1 MNTRTVTIM
10 GAVTLILVGAALWV
24 SQHKDPVPPQTG
36 QRVFPDLM
44 AKINEVAAIRVSA
57 TGRTFTIVR
66 EGESWNVKE
75 KHQYPAHVGK
85 IREVLIGL
93 GELTILEPK
102 TRKPEFYEKLGV
114 QDVEAEGA
122 SSTEVTLTDSAGTTL
137 TKLIVGNQL
146 PVQGNSGQDELYVRK
161 SGDPQTWLA
170 VGNLSVAT
178 MADEWLDKDFLEV
191 EPKRVRSLRISH
203 PDATTLR
210 LAKEKPDEDDFT
222 VVNLPTGTEVES
234 QFVVNNI
241 VSTISSLSFEDV
253 KPKSEVT
260 FDDQSVVTAVFE
272 TFDGLEVTVTFLP
285 KDEKHYVKVSAA
297 FNNDLIWK
305 PESEE
310 AANTEKQAEETPEPE
325 KAEKAEKT
333 EKEETDVST
342 PEKPVIKPEAE
353 VKAEIEALNKRVGE
367 WVYVIPEFRAETILK
382 KPEDLIKTSP

>member
-1 MNTRTVTIM
+1 MKTRTFTIM

-36 QRVFPDLM
+36 HRVFPDLM
-44 AKINEVAAIRVSA
+44 AKINEVAAMRVSA

-85 IREVLIGL
+85 IRETLIGL

-114 QDVEAEGA
+114 QDVDAEGA

-137 TKLIVGNQL
+137 AKLIVGNQR
-146 PVQGNSGQDELYVRK
+146 PAKGDSGQDEVYVRK
-161 SGDPQTWLA
+161 FGDPQTWLA

-191 EPKRVRSLRISH
+191 DPKRVRSLRISH

-210 LAKEKPDEDDFT
+210 LAKEKPDADDFT
-222 VVNLPTGTEVES
+222 LVNLPTGTEVES
-234 QFVVNNI
+234 QFAVNNM
-241 VSTISSLSFEDV
+241 VSTISSLSFDDV
-253 KPKSEVT
+253 KPKSEIT
-260 FDDQSVVTAVFE
+260 FDDQSVVTAVLE
-272 TFDGLEVTVTFLP
+272 TFDGLEVTVTLLP
-285 KDEKHYVKVSAA
+285 KDEEHYVTVSAA
-297 FNNDLIWK
+297 FKNDLIWK

-310 AANTEKQAEETPEPE
+310 GTNTEKQAEETQEAEKAESEETAAPEPE
-325 KAEKAEKT
+325 K
-333 EKEETDVST
+333 
-342 PEKPVIKPEAE
+342 PEIKPETE

-367 WVYVIPEFRAETILK
+367 WVYVIPKFRAETILK
-382 KPEDLIKTSP
+382 KPEDFIKRFS

>member
-1 MNTRTVTIM
+1 MKTRTFIIM

-36 QRVFPDLM
+36 HRVFPDLM
-44 AKINEVAAIRVSA
+44 AKINEVVAMRVSA
-57 TGRTFTIVR
+57 AGRTFTIVR

-85 IREVLIGL
+85 IRETLIGL

-114 QDVEAEGA
+114 QDVDAEGA

-137 TKLIVGNQL
+137 AKLIVGNQRL
-146 PVQGNSGQDELYVRK
+146 AQGDSGQNEVYVRK
-161 SGDPQTWLA
+161 FGDPQTWLA

-191 EPKRVRSLRISH
+191 DPKRVRSLRISH

-210 LAKEKPDEDDFT
+210 LAKEKPDADDFT
-222 VVNLPTGTEVES
+222 LVNLPTGTEVES
-234 QFVVNNI
+234 QFAVNTL
-241 VSTISSLSFEDV
+241 VSTISSLSFDDV
-253 KPKSEVT
+253 KPKSEIT
-260 FDDQSVVTAVFE
+260 FDAQSVVTTVLE
-272 TFDGLEVTVTFLP
+272 TFDGLEVTVTLLP
-285 KDEKHYVKVSAA
+285 KDEKHYVTVSAA
-297 FNNDLIWK
+297 FKNGLIWK

-310 AANTEKQAEETPEPE
+310 GANTEKQAEETQEAEKAESEETAAPEPE
-325 KAEKAEKT
+325 K
-333 EKEETDVST
+333 
-342 PEKPVIKPEAE
+342 PEIKPEAE

-367 WVYVIPEFRAETILK
+367 WVYVIPKFRAETILK
-382 KPEDLIKTSP
+382 KPEALIKTSP

>member
-24 SQHKDPVPPQTG
+24 SQHTDPVPPQTG
-36 QRVFPDLM
+36 HRIFPDLM

-85 IREVLIGL
+85 IREALIGL

-114 QDVEAEGA
+114 QDVDAEGA

-137 TKLIVGNQL
+137 AKLIVGNQR
-146 PVQGNSGQDELYVRK
+146 PAKGDSGQDEVYVRK
-161 SGDPQTWLA
+161 FGEPQTWLA
-170 VGNLSVAT
+170 VGTLSIST
-178 MADEWLDKDFLEV
+178 MADEWLDKNFLEV

-210 LAKEKPDEDDFT
+210 VAKAKPDADDFT
-222 VVNLPTGTEVES
+222 LVNLPTGTEVES
-234 QFVVNNI
+234 QFAVNNI
-241 VSTISSLSFEDV
+241 VSTVSSLSFEDV
-253 KPKSEVT
+253 KPESEIT
-260 FDDQSVVTAVFE
+260 FEEQSVVTAVFE
-272 TFDGLEVTVTFLP
+272 TFDGLEVTVTVLP

-310 AANTEKQAEETPEPE
+310 GANPEEQAEETRE
-325 KAEKAEKT
+325 AEKAEEA
-333 EKEETDVST
+333 EKEETDVPT
-342 PEKPVIKPEAE
+342 PETPEIKPEAE

-382 KPEDLIKTSP
+382 KPEALIKPST

>member
-1 MNTRTVTIM
+1 MKTRTFTIM

-36 QRVFPDLM
+36 HRVFPDLM

-57 TGRTFTIVR
+57 TDRTFTIAR

-85 IREVLIGL
+85 IREALIGL

-114 QDVEAEGA
+114 QDVDAEGA

-137 TKLIVGNQL
+137 AKLIVGNQR
-146 PVQGNSGQDELYVRK
+146 PAKGDSGQEEVYVRK
-161 SGDPQTWLA
+161 FGDPQTWLA

-191 EPKRVRSLRISH
+191 DPKRVRSLRISH

-210 LAKEKPDEDDFT
+210 LAKEKPDADDFT
-222 VVNLPTGTEVES
+222 LVNLPTGTEVES
-234 QFVVNNI
+234 QFAVNNM
-241 VSTISSLSFEDV
+241 VSTISSLSFDDV
-253 KPKSEVT
+253 KPKSEIT
-260 FDDQSVVTAVFE
+260 FDDQSVVTAVLE
-272 TFDGLEVTVTFLP
+272 TFDGLEVTMTLLP
-285 KDEKHYVKVSAA
+285 KDEKHYVTVSAA
-297 FNNDLIWK
+297 FKNDLIWK

-310 AANTEKQAEETPEPE
+310 GANTEKQAEETQEAEKAESEETAAPEPE
-325 KAEKAEKT
+325 K
-333 EKEETDVST
+333 
-342 PEKPVIKPEAE
+342 PEIKPEAE

-367 WVYVIPEFRAETILK
+367 WVYVIPKFRAETILK
-382 KPEDLIKTSP
+382 KPEALIKTST